1 MPAFFHGLQFSCG
14 TVKNRCLT
22 RSGIGRILGPM
33 EIQDAPEI
41 RRIER
46 FGTLLRERA
55 PRCPVCGAECEWIYK
70 YKGVD
75 AVGCERCLVRRDA
88 WEEDV
93 CGGNR

>member
-1 MPAFFHGLQFSCG
+1 MRTSVFLAFALDTASN
-14 TVKNRCLT
+14 TT
-22 RSGIGRILGPM
+22 A
-33 EIQDAPEI
+33 DAPEI

-46 FGTLLRERA
+46 YGTLSRERA

-70 YKGVD
+70 YKDVD